1 MLAIETMSNKNNGV
15 TKMIRCIDFNKS
27 MPMSLYQSYHTENV
41 SLKFAFYKIAV
52 MSNIAWHLKAK
63 KPRKKQK
70 DARLTKTLL
79 FTIQKIL
86 VTVRSD
92 EK

>member
-41 SLKFAFYKIAV
+41 SLKFAFYKTAV
-52 MSNIAWHLKAK
+52 MSNSLASESKETEK
-63 KPRKKQK
+63 KKQK
-70 DARLTKTLL
+70 DARPTKTLL